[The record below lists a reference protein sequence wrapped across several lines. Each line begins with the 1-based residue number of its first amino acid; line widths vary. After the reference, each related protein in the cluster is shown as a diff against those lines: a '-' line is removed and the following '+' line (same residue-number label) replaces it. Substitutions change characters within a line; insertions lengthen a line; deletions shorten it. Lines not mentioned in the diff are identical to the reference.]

1 MAPRRVV
8 VIGAGHAGVQAA
20 ARLAELRYP
29 GQVTLIESAPG
40 LPYERPPLS
49 KDFLKPGARDDAVP
63 LRKEHFY
70 RDKGIE
76 LIAGTRVAG
85 IDRDGRDVML
95 GDGRRIGYSHLVLAT
110 GSRPRPLRMPG
121 AELPGIR
128 MLKTSADALAL
139 RRELVPGAR
148 VVIAGGGY
156 IGLEVAAAAVHRG
169 CQTTVLEAQD
179 RVMSRVTCKVVSRYF
194 EELHRSSGTGV
205 VLGAAITEIGGA
217 GQADRV
223 VTADGRVHLADVV
236 VAGIG
241 VVPEQELA
249 ERAGLA
255 CSDGILVDGRG
266 QTSDPLIHAVGDAA
280 RVALDD
286 LGASLRLESVQNAQS
301 QAVRAADH
309 IAWQA
314 AGEGTSPVRG
324 KAEVPWFWTVQ
335 HGVRLQTAG
344 LRAAG
349 DDVVLRGDVGGGQF
363 SVLYLRDGR
372 LAAID
377 TVGSLR
383 DFIPARKLIA
393 VRARLDPH
401 LAADETV
408 HLAKSAA

>member
-1 MAPRRVV
+1 M
-8 VIGAGHAGVQAA
+8 IGAGHAGVQVA

-29 GQVTLIESAPG
+29 GQITLIESDPG

-49 KDFLKPGARDDAVP
+49 KDFLKPGAGDAAVP

-70 RDKGIE
+70 GDKGIE
-76 LIAGTRVAG
+76 LIAGTSVVG
-85 IDRDGRDVML
+85 IDRDGRDVAL
-95 GDGRRIGYSHLVLAT
+95 GDGRRIGYGYLVLAT
-110 GSRPRPLRMPG
+110 GSRPRPLRVPG
-121 AELPGIR
+121 ADLPGVS

-148 VVIAGGGY
+148 VVIVGGGY

-169 CQTTVLEAQD
+169 CQATVLEAQD
-179 RVMSRVTCKVVSRYF
+179 RVMSRVTCEVVSRYF
-194 EELHRSSGTGV
+194 EDLHRSAGAEV
-205 VLGAAITEIGGA
+205 ILGATVTEVGGA

-223 VTADGRVHLADVV
+223 VMADGRVHAADVV
-236 VAGIG
+236 VTGIG

-255 CSDGILVDGRG
+255 CSDGILVDSRG
-266 QTSDPLIHAVGDAA
+266 QTSDPLIRAAGDAA
-280 RVALDD
+280 RVVIDD

-301 QAVRAADH
+301 RAVRVADH

-314 AGEGTSPVRG
+314 AGEGTTPGQG
-324 KAEVPWFWTVQ
+324 KVEVPWFWTVQ

-344 LRAAG
+344 LRAAD
-349 DDVVLRGDVGGGQF
+349 DDVVLRGDVDGGQF

-383 DFIPARKLIA
+383 DFIPARKLIVA
-393 VRARLDPH
+393 QARLDPH
-401 LAADETV
+401 LAADQTV